1 MQILK
6 FAEPDYFYALL
17 LIPLFIILFVVM
29 RSWRRRAM
37 RRFGESPLVK
47 HLTPDVSRSRPV
59 LKFTLLILAF
69 AFIAGGLA
77 NLLIGSKLETV
88 ERKGIDIVIAIDVS
102 NSMLAEDIKPS
113 RLLSARQAISR
124 LLDKLNN
131 DRIGIVVFAGKAYT
145 QLPITT
151 DYSAARLFLSTI
163 NTDIVPTQGT
173 AIAEAINMSIESFG
187 ENNHEK
193 AIIVITDGEDHEGDA
208 IIAAKQ
214 AVEKGIRVYTI
225 GMGLPEGAPIPVYD
239 RNGNQTGFKK
249 DNSNNTIITRLNED
263 MLRQI
268 ADAGKGEYVRAN
280 NTQAGLDV
288 IFDEINKLEK
298 TKFESRTFSDYESR
312 FQYFLL
318 VALILMLIE
327 FTIFDRRG
335 RRFRNINL
343 FGEKKVN
350 KRF

>member
-37 RRFGESPLVK
+37 RRFGEQALVK
-47 HLTPDVSRSRPV
+47 RLTPDISRSRPV
-59 LKFTLLILAF
+59 LKFILLMLAF
-69 AFIAGGLA
+69 AFIAAGLA
-77 NLLIGSKLETV
+77 NLQVGSRLETV

-124 LLDKLNN
+124 LLDKLKN
-131 DRIGIVVFAGKAYT
+131 DRIGIVVFAGNAYT

-173 AIAEAINMSIESFG
+173 AIAAVINLAAEAFG
-187 ENNHEK
+187 ENEHEK

-208 IIAAKQ
+208 IIAAKKI
-214 AVEKGIRVYTI
+214 AENGIRVYTI
-225 GMGLPEGAPIPVYD
+225 GMGLPEGAPIPMYD
-239 RNGNQTGFKK
+239 RYGNQTGFKK
-249 DNSNNTIITRLNED
+249 DRSNNTVITRLNEE

-298 TKFESRTFSDYESR
+298 TKFESRVFSDYENR
-312 FQYFLL
+312 FQYFLAA
-318 VALILMLIE
+318 ALILLLIE

-335 RRFRNINL
+335 RRFRNVNL
-343 FGEKKVN
+343 FGEKK
-350 KRF
+350 

>member
-29 RSWRRRAM
+29 RTWRRRTM
-37 RRFGESPLVK
+37 RRFGEQPLVK
-47 HLTPDVSRSRPV
+47 RLTPNISRSRPV
-59 LKFTLLILAF
+59 LKFILLILAF
-69 AFIAGGLA
+69 AFIAVGLA
-77 NLLIGSKLETV
+77 NLQVGSKLETV

-124 LLDKLNN
+124 LLDKLKN

-151 DYSAARLFLSTI
+151 DYAAARLFLSTI
-163 NTDIVPTQGT
+163 NTDIVPIQGT
-173 AIAEAINMSIESFG
+173 AIAEAIKLSAEAFG
-187 ENNHEK
+187 ESEHQK
-193 AIIVITDGEDHEGDA
+193 AIIIITDGEDHEGDA
-208 IIAAKQ
+208 IIAAKKV
-214 AVEKGIRVYTI
+214 AENGILVYTI

-239 RNGNQTGFKK
+239 RYGNQSGFKK
-249 DNSNNTIITRLNED
+249 DRNNNTVITRLNEA

-298 TKFESRTFSDYESR
+298 TKFESRVFSDYENR
-312 FQYFLL
+312 FQYFLAA
-318 VALILMLIE
+318 ALILLLIE
-327 FTIFDRRG
+327 FSIFDRRG
-335 RRFRNINL
+335 RRFRNVNL
-343 FGEKKVN
+343 FGEKK
-350 KRF
+350 

>member
-6 FAEPDYFYALL
+6 FAEPGYFYALL
-17 LIPLFIILFVVM
+17 FIPLFIILFVVM

-37 RRFGESPLVK
+37 RRFGEQALVK
-47 HLTPDVSRSRPV
+47 RLTPDISRSRPV
-59 LKFTLLILAF
+59 LKFILLMLAF
-69 AFIAGGLA
+69 AFIAAGLA
-77 NLLIGSKLETV
+77 NLQVGSKLETV

-131 DRIGIVVFAGKAYT
+131 DRIGIVVFAGNAYT

-173 AIAEAINMSIESFG
+173 AIAAAINLAAEAFG
-187 ENNHEK
+187 ENEHEK

-208 IIAAKQ
+208 IVAAKKV
-214 AVEKGIRVYTI
+214 AENGIRVYTI
-225 GMGLPEGAPIPVYD
+225 GMGLPEGAPIPMYD
-239 RNGNQTGFKK
+239 RYGNQTGFKK
-249 DNSNNTIITRLNED
+249 DRSNNTVITRLNEE

-298 TKFESRTFSDYESR
+298 TKFESRVFSDYENR
-312 FQYFLL
+312 FQYFLTA
-318 VALILMLIE
+318 ALLLLLTE

-335 RRFRNINL
+335 RRFRNVNL
-343 FGEKKVN
+343 FGEKK
-350 KRF
+350 

>member
-17 LIPLFIILFVVM
+17 LIPLFIIFFVVM
-29 RSWRRRAM
+29 RSWRHRAM

-47 HLTPDVSRSRPV
+47 RLTPDISRSRPV
-59 LKFTLLILAF
+59 LKFILLILAF
-69 AFIAGGLA
+69 AFITIGLA
-77 NLLIGSKLETV
+77 NLLVGSKLETV

-102 NSMLAEDIKPS
+102 NSMLAEDIRPS

-131 DRIGIVVFAGKAYT
+131 DRIGIVVFAGNAYT

-151 DYSAARLFLSTI
+151 DYAAARLFLSTI

-173 AIAEAINMSIESFG
+173 AIAAAINLATEAFG
-187 ENNHEK
+187 ENEHEK

-208 IIAAKQ
+208 IVAAKQ
-214 AVEKGIRVYTI
+214 ATEKGIRVYTI

-239 RNGNQTGFKK
+239 RYGNQNGFKK
-249 DNSNNTIITRLNED
+249 DLNNNTVITRLNED

-268 ADAGKGEYVRAN
+268 AAAGKGEYVRAN

-298 TKFESRTFSDYESR
+298 TKFESRVFSDYEDR
-312 FQYFLL
+312 FQYFLA
-318 VALILMLIE
+318 VALLLLLIE
-327 FTIFDRRG
+327 FAIFDRRG
-335 RRFRNINL
+335 RRFRNVNF
-343 FGEKKVN
+343 FGEKK
-350 KRF
+350 

>member
-29 RSWRRRAM
+29 RTWRRRAM
-37 RRFGESPLVK
+37 RRFGEQPLVK
-47 HLTPDVSRSRPV
+47 RLTPNISRSRPV
-59 LKFTLLILAF
+59 LKFILLILAF
-69 AFIAGGLA
+69 AFIAVGLA
-77 NLLIGSKLETV
+77 NLQVGSKLETV

-124 LLDKLNN
+124 LLDKLKN

-151 DYSAARLFLSTI
+151 DYAAARLFLSTI
-163 NTDIVPTQGT
+163 NTDIVPIQGT
-173 AIAEAINMSIESFG
+173 AIAEAIKLSAEAFG
-187 ENNHEK
+187 ESEHQK
-193 AIIVITDGEDHEGDA
+193 AIIIITDGEDHEGDA
-208 IIAAKQ
+208 IIAAKKV
-214 AVEKGIRVYTI
+214 AENGILVYTI

-239 RNGNQTGFKK
+239 RYGNQSGFRK
-249 DNSNNTIITRLNED
+249 DRNNNTVITRLNED

-298 TKFESRTFSDYESR
+298 TKFESRVFSDYENR
-312 FQYFLL
+312 FQYFLA
-318 VALILMLIE
+318 VALILLLIE
-327 FTIFDRRG
+327 FSVFDRRG
-335 RRFRNINL
+335 RRFRNVNL
-343 FGEKKVN
+343 FGEKK
-350 KRF
+350 